1 MHDFVSRLRQHL
13 DERIKELDAL
23 HRTARLLQDDIGP
36 IPELLAELVNLLPS
50 AWQYPEITSARIT
63 FGDIE
68 VRTADFQ
75 TGPWMQQAQ
84 FVTRNGIRGLIEVY
98 YRDARPTAA
107 EGPFLAEERELIGS
121 LAEMLRMYLQH
132 RQAREEIRRAHDELE
147 LLVQERTAELRAT
160 NVALKDQI
168 EEFRK
173 AQEKI
178 DAYQRQLRKLASD
191 LSLTEA
197 RERRAIASDLH
208 DHIGQTLAIIK
219 MKIAG
224 LRQYSDTSQRDARA
238 AEILDLLDQTIQYT
252 RSLTFAISPPV
263 LYELGLAASLEW
275 LGEQFTKRHNLP
287 VVVHADS
294 YDKRLN
300 DEVEIVIFK
309 AVQELLTNALKHAE
323 ATGVEINVVRSN
335 GKLQVF
341 VIDDGRGF
349 DTERLARADTPG
361 GFGLFSIRERLMHL
375 GGALEIN
382 SSRDGTAVCLTVP
395 TI

>member
-1 MHDFVSRLRQHL
+1 MHDFVSRLRQNL
-13 DERIKELDAL
+13 DERIKELDTL

-36 IPELLAELVNLLPS
+36 IPELLSELVNLLPS

-68 VRTADFQ
+68 VHTADFQ

-147 LLVQERTAELRAT
+147 RLVQERTAELRAT

-224 LRQYSDTSQRDARA
+224 LRQHSDTSQRDARA

-263 LYELGLAASLEW
+263 LYELGLEASLEW
-275 LGEQFTKRHNLP
+275 LGEQFTKRHGLP

-349 DTERLARADTPG
+349 DTERLARADAPG